1 MLKVGI
7 DLGTTFSAAA
17 VINDQGIPALVPDV
31 EKADA
36 FLTPSVVHVGED
48 GALVGNMLE
57 AILADEPALPHAR
70 FFKLHMGEARGVFR
84 DHAGRDWWAP
94 ALSAL
99 VLRKLLADIEA
110 FTNENIGAAVITVPA
125 NFSDAERRATRDAAI
140 LAGIP
145 RVKLM
150 EEPVAA
156 ARYYGFEQ
164 PENDRTCFVY
174 DLGGGT
180 FDATV
185 LQSADTGLYALAT
198 GGSNRLGG
206 KWIDD
211 IVINAVLDEF
221 ERQHSDR
228 PHDPASLQQVRRFA
242 VDAKLQLSKPG
253 NNRVSKTLLVGGRTL
268 DFVLTQDH
276 FNNLAE
282 QLIEETLKV
291 CETVLAKKNLD
302 WSMVDTLLLTGGSSL
317 LPMVARKLA
326 VVSKQPVDAIRS
338 RQPHQAVA
346 YGAALLAEQL
356 FADSGT
362 AASLQ
367 QICSHDL
374 GVRAI
379 DPETRQPGVRVL
391 IARNT
396 PVPASQRLT
405 FYTTRTDQARMIV
418 EVVQVHGEGSARM
431 ENSLGHFAFGPI
443 ETPRK
448 NYPVEIE
455 LGYDVDG
462 MVSAR
467 AFDPATGKEIRQ
479 IMEQHG
485 GAMPGELLEQQH
497 WVRALSLN

>member
-7 DLGTTFSAAA
+7 DLGTTFSAVA
-17 VINDQGIPALVPDV
+17 VINDQGIPALVPDI
-31 EKADA
+31 ESGDE
-36 FLTPSVVHVGED
+36 FLTPSAVHVGED
-48 GALVGNMLE
+48 GCLVGSTLE
-57 AILADEPALPHAR
+57 AILADEPGLPHAR
-70 FFKLHMGEARGVFR
+70 FFKLNMGESRGVFR
-84 DHAGRDWWAP
+84 DHLGRDWWAP

-99 VLRKLLADIEA
+99 VLRKLVNDVEA
-110 FTNENIGAAVITVPA
+110 FMNESVEAAVITVPA
-125 NFSDAERRATRDAAI
+125 NFSDAERRATRDAAV

-156 ARYYGFEQ
+156 ARYYGFDE
-164 PENDRTCFVY
+164 PECDRTCFVY

-185 LQSADTGLYALAT
+185 IQSADSGLYALAT

-211 IVINAVLDEF
+211 VVINDVLDEF
-221 ERQHSDR
+221 ERRHGDR
-228 PHDPASLQQVRRFA
+228 PTDPASLQQVRRFA
-242 VDAKLQLSKPG
+242 VDAKLQLSQPG
-253 NNRVSKTLLVGGRTL
+253 RNRVSKTLLVGGRTL

-276 FNNLAE
+276 FNSLSE
-282 QLIEETLKV
+282 RLIDETLAV
-291 CETVLAKKNLD
+291 CETVLQKKGLD
-302 WSMVDTLLLTGGSSL
+302 WEMVDTLLLTGGSSL

-326 VVSKQPVDAIRS
+326 VASGRPIEAIGL

-356 FADSGT
+356 FADT
-362 AASLQ
+362 KASAHLQ

-374 GVRAI
+374 GIRAI
-379 DPETRQPGVRVL
+379 DPDTRQPAVRTL

-405 FYTTRTDQARMIV
+405 FYTTRADQARMIV
-418 EVVQVHGEGSARM
+418 EVVQVHGEGAART

-448 NYPVEIE
+448 NYPIEIE

-467 AFDPATGKEIRQ
+467 AFDPASGKEIRQ

-485 GAMPGELLEQQH
+485 GAMPAELLDQQH
-497 WVRALSLN
+497 WVRSLALN